1 VSDERPNERE
11 AERRKAE
18 AEGTAKTPTR
28 RRGRGRG
35 RRGLSRG
42 QMSKV
47 LDRLGRGAQNAAEL
61 MRMGRLSAPYR
72 APFDVAREERTYRL
86 RHYGAMEGARRA
98 KPIDAAL
105 RPVLLVPP
113 LMVASEV
120 YDISPELS
128 SVQMLLDAGLDV
140 WLTDFGAPER
150 EAGGMERTLDDH
162 VRGVSDCIDEIVRA
176 TGKPVHLAGY
186 SQGGMFCYQVAAFR
200 ESRDIA
206 SLVTFG
212 SPVDIRQNLPVS
224 SRAAERVIDLA
235 RSAAARPLEA
245 IEGLPGF
252 LTATGFKL
260 LSVRKEV
267 QQVVDFVAS
276 LHDREKLEQ
285 RESRRRFLA
294 GEGFVAWP
302 GPAFRKFVDEFIVG
316 NRMAS
321 GGFVIEGR
329 TVTLA
334 DVRCPIL
341 YFVGTKDEIARAP
354 SVRSI
359 EQAAPQADTYEV
371 DVRAGHFGI
380 VVGSTAVRVTWPTVI
395 EWVRWLDAE
404 GPLPEALEEDDDT
417 PARSLDDVDEDDLD
431 AVPMN
436 VELFYDVATSA
447 IDAMTKRVG
456 HYSREIGD
464 LVDNLRWQV
473 PRLNKLRSV
482 EPDTR
487 IGLGLALA
495 EQAAAIPDN
504 TFFLWKGRAF
514 SYRDADRR
522 VTAIVHGLFHAGVR
536 PGDKVGVLMEPR
548 PSYLSIVA
556 ALNRMGAVAVLL
568 SPESSRVSLA
578 EAARLSGMQHLVCD
592 PDNAALARNGY
603 TGPVLALGGGPPGTD
618 GRPSLPEGV
627 IDMEAID
634 PAAVV
639 LPEGFRPDDAR
650 AADLAM
656 IIFTAGRRSAGGNEL
671 ARPARITNRRWAFS
685 ALGAAAGCALTS
697 HDTVYCCLPLH
708 HAAGMLVAVGGA
720 LVGGSRLAVGER
732 FERERFVQEVHRYGA
747 SVVFYA
753 GELLRPLVDA
763 PRSPLDEAVPIRLFA
778 GSGMRADL
786 WQKLRDR
793 YPRAKVLEFY
803 ASTEGNAVLANTRGK
818 KLGALGKPLP
828 GSADLALVAWDFEKH
843 FAGRERD
850 ALRRD
855 ERGTIMLAGADEP
868 GALVARI
875 DPSHPMASFDG
886 YEGDAE
892 GGHKVLRGV
901 VEPGDAW
908 FVTGDLLRRDA
919 DGDFWFVDRIVD
931 VVARDGQPVFTHG
944 VEDALLEI
952 PSIRSSAVV
961 GIEWRGKS
969 VLAAMVSGRPPTDLD
984 LLSREIAD
992 VLPPAKRPELI
1003 RWVEALPL
1011 TDGFRP
1017 RKTTIREELA
1027 RAPSDGR
1034 TFVLDGARYRMT

>member
-1 VSDERPNERE
+1 
-11 AERRKAE
+11 
-18 AEGTAKTPTR
+18 
-28 RRGRGRG
+28 
-35 RRGLSRG
+35 
-42 QMSKV
+42 
-47 LDRLGRGAQNAAEL
+47 
-61 MRMGRLSAPYR
+61 
-72 APFDVAREERTYRL
+72 
-86 RHYGAMEGARRA
+86 
-98 KPIDAAL
+98 
-105 RPVLLVPP
+105 
-113 LMVASEV
+113 
-120 YDISPELS
+120 
-128 SVQMLLDAGLDV
+128 
-140 WLTDFGAPER
+140 
-150 EAGGMERTLDDH
+150 
-162 VRGVSDCIDEIVRA
+162 
-176 TGKPVHLAGY
+176 
-186 SQGGMFCYQVAAFR
+186 MFCYQVAAFR
-200 ESRDIA
+200 DSKDIA

-235 RSAAARPLEA
+235 RSAIARPLEA

-354 SVRSI
+354 SVRAI
-359 EQAAPQADTYEV
+359 EQAAPDAETYEV
-371 DVRAGHFGI
+371 DVRAGHFGL

-395 EWVRWLDAE
+395 EWVRWLDAN
-404 GPLPEALEEDDDT
+404 GPLPAALEEDDHR
-417 PARSLDDVDEDDLD
+417 PARGLDDVDVDDLD

-447 IDAMTKRVG
+447 LDAMTKRVG
-456 HYSREIGD
+456 HYGKELGD
-464 LVDNLRWQV
+464 LLDNLRWQV
-473 PRLNKLRSV
+473 PRLQKLRSV
-482 EPDTR
+482 LPDTR
-487 IGLGLALA
+487 VGLGLALA

-522 VTAIVHGLFHAGVR
+522 VTAIVRGLFHAGVR
-536 PGDKVGVLMEPR
+536 PGDKVGVLMQPR

-568 SPESSRVSLA
+568 SPESSRVSLRD
-578 EAARLSGMQHLVCD
+578 AAHLSGMRQLVCD
-592 PDNAALARNGY
+592 PENAALARRGHD
-603 TGPVLALGGGPPGTD
+603 GPVLALGGGPPGTGD
-618 GRPSLPEGV
+618 RPDLPEGV
-627 IDMEAID
+627 IDLEAID
-634 PAAVV
+634 PESVV

-656 IIFTAGRRSAGGNEL
+656 IIFTAGRASTGASEH

-720 LVGGSRLAVGER
+720 LVGGSRLALAER
-732 FERERFVQEVHRYGA
+732 FERERFVQELHRYGA

-763 PRSPLDEAVPIRLFA
+763 PRSPLDEAVPVRLFA

-786 WQKLRDR
+786 WQKLLDR

-818 KLGALGKPLP
+818 KVGALGRPLP
-828 GSADLALVAWDFEKH
+828 GSADLALAAWDLGKG
-843 FAGRERD
+843 AI
-850 ALRRD
+850 RRD
-855 ERGTIMLAGADEP
+855 ERGTVMLAGVDEP
-868 GALVARI
+868 GALLARI

-886 YEGDAE
+886 YEGDAD
-892 GGHKVLRGV
+892 GSQKVLRGV
-901 VEPGDAW
+901 MEPGDAW
-908 FVTGDLLRRDA
+908 FVAGDLLRRDA
-919 DGDFWFVDRIVD
+919 DGDFWFVERIGDLVKG
-931 VVARDGQPVFTHG
+931 ASRPVFTPA
-944 VEDALLEI
+944 VEDALLRI
-952 PSIRSSAVV
+952 PAIRSAAVV
-961 GIEWRGKS
+961 GIERRGRTA
-969 VLAAMVSGRPPTDLD
+969 LAAMVSGRTPADLD
-984 LLSREIAD
+984 ALTHEVFD
-992 VLPPAKRPELI
+992 VLEPDQRPELI

-1017 RKTTIREELA
+1017 RKSSVREELA
-1027 RAPSDGR
+1027 RAPTDGR
-1034 TFVLDGARYRMT
+1034 TFVLDGSRYRMA

>member
-1 VSDERPNERE
+1 M
-11 AERRKAE
+11 A
-18 AEGTAKTPTR
+18 GQ
-28 RRGRGRG
+28 
-35 RRGLSRG
+35 LS
-42 QMSKV
+42 KL
-47 LDRLGRGAQNAAEL
+47 LDRFGRGAQNAAEL
-61 MRMGRLSAPYR
+61 MRMGRLSAPYH
-72 APFDVAREERTYRL
+72 ASFETVREERTFRL
-86 RHYGAMEGARRA
+86 RRYGVGETARRA
-98 KPIDAAL
+98 LPIDPTL
-105 RPVLLVPP
+105 RPILLVPP

-128 SVQMLLDAGLDV
+128 SAQRLIDAGLDV

-150 EAGGMERTLDDH
+150 EEGGMERTLDDH
-162 VRGVSDCIDEIVRA
+162 VSGVSVCIDEIVRV

-224 SRAAERVIDLA
+224 SRAAERVIDFA
-235 RSAAARPLEA
+235 RSAAARPLDA
-245 IEGLPGF
+245 VEGLPGF

-267 QQVVDFVAS
+267 QQIAEFVAS

-354 SVRSI
+354 SVRAI

-380 VVGSTAVRVTWPTVI
+380 VVGSTASRVTWPTVI
-395 EWVRWLDAE
+395 EWVRWQDAH
-404 GPLPEALEEDDDT
+404 GPVPALLEEASDE
-417 PARSLDDVDEDDLD
+417 PAPRSLDDVDDDDLD
-431 AVPMN
+431 AVPVN
-436 VELFYDVATSA
+436 VELFYDVATTA
-447 IDAMTKRVG
+447 IDAMAKRVG
-456 HYSREIGD
+456 AYGKEVGD

-568 SPESSRVSLA
+568 SPESSRVSLG
-578 EAARLSGMQHLVCD
+578 EAAKLSGMQHLVCD
-592 PDNAALARNGY
+592 PDNARTARDGFG
-603 TGPVLALGGGPPGTD
+603 GPVLALGGGPPGTAD
-618 GRPSLPEGV
+618 RPSLPSGV
-627 IDMEAID
+627 VDMEAID
-634 PAAVV
+634 PSAVV
-639 LPEGFRPDDAR
+639 LPASFRPDDAR

-656 IIFTAGRRSAGGNEL
+656 IIFTAGRGES

-763 PRSPLDEAVPIRLFA
+763 PRSALDEAVPVRLFA
-778 GSGMRADL
+778 GSGMRVDL
-786 WQKLRDR
+786 WRKLRER

-803 ASTEGNAVLANTRGK
+803 ASTEGNAVLANARGK
-818 KLGALGKPLP
+818 KLGALGRPLP
-828 GSADLALVAWDFEKH
+828 GSADLALAAWDFDK
-843 FAGRERD
+843 D
-850 ALRRD
+850 AIRRD
-855 ERGTIMLAGADEP
+855 ERGTVMLASADAP

-875 DPSHPMASFDG
+875 DPQHPMASFDG
-886 YEGDAE
+886 YEGEADA
-892 GGHKVLRGV
+892 GNKILRGLF
-901 VEPGDAW
+901 EPGDAW

-919 DGDFWFVDRIVD
+919 DGDFWFVDRIAD
-931 VVARDGQPVFTHG
+931 VVKGPRGPIFTHA
-944 VEDALLEI
+944 VEDALLRI
-952 PSIRSSAVV
+952 PSIRAAAVV
-961 GIEWRGKS
+961 GIERRGER
-969 VLAAMVSGRPPTDLD
+969 VLAAMVAGRPPSDLD
-984 LLSREIAD
+984 AMSGEIAD
-992 VLPPAKRPELI
+992 VLEAPQRPQVL

-1017 RKTTIREELA
+1017 RKTTLRDELA

-1034 TFVLDGARYRMT
+1034 TLVLEGDRYRMA

>member
-1 VSDERPNERE
+1 
-11 AERRKAE
+11 
-18 AEGTAKTPTR
+18 
-28 RRGRGRG
+28 
-35 RRGLSRG
+35 
-42 QMSKV
+42 M
-47 LDRLGRGAQNAAEL
+47 LDRVGRGAQNAAEL
-61 MRMGRLSAPYR
+61 MRMGRLGAPYR
-72 APFDVAREERTYRL
+72 AHFEIAREERTYRL
-86 RHYGAMEGARRA
+86 RRYGAGEGAHREL
-98 KPIDAAL
+98 PIDPAL
-105 RPVLLVPP
+105 QPILLVPP

-128 SVQMLLDAGLDV
+128 SVQRLIDAGLDV

-150 EAGGMERTLDDH
+150 EEGGMERTLDDH
-162 VRGVSDCIDEIVRA
+162 VRGVSESIDEIVRA
-176 TGKPVHLAGY
+176 TGKSVHLAGY

-200 ESRDIA
+200 ESKDIA

-212 SPVDIRQNLPVS
+212 SPVDIRLNLPVS
-224 SRAAERVIDLA
+224 SRAAERVIDFA

-245 IEGLPGF
+245 VEGLPGF

-260 LSVRKEV
+260 LSVRKEI
-267 QQVVDFVAS
+267 QQVAEFVAS

-354 SVRSI
+354 SVRAI
-359 EQAAPQADTYEV
+359 EQAAPRADTYEV

-380 VVGSTAVRVTWPTVI
+380 VVGSTASRVTWPTVI
-395 EWVRWLDAE
+395 EWVRWLDAG
-404 GPLPEALEEDDDT
+404 GPIPEPLAEDSDE
-417 PARSLDDVDEDDLD
+417 PSPRSLDELDEEDFD
-431 AVPMN
+431 AVP
-436 VELFYDVATSA
+436 VDAELFYDVASSA
-447 IDAMTKRVG
+447 VDALAKRVG
-456 HYSREIGD
+456 RYGKEVGI
-464 LVDNLRWQV
+464 LIDNLRWQV

-482 EPDTR
+482 EADTR

-495 EQAAAIPDN
+495 EQARAIPEN

-514 SYRDADRR
+514 TYRDADRR

-536 PGDKVGVLMEPR
+536 SGDKVGVLMEPR

-568 SPESSRVSLA
+568 SPEGSRVSLS
-578 EAARLSGMQHLVCD
+578 EAARLAGMQHLVCD
-592 PDNAALARNGY
+592 PENAARAREGFS
-603 TGPVLALGGGPPGTD
+603 GPVLALGGGPPGTAD
-618 GRPSLPEGV
+618 RPSLPEGV

-639 LPEGFRPDDAR
+639 LPSGYVPDDAR

-656 IIFTAGRRSAGGNEL
+656 IIFTAGRGEQ

-720 LVGGSRLAVGER
+720 LVGGSRLAVAER

-763 PRSPLDEAVPIRLFA
+763 PRSALDESVPVRLFA
-778 GSGMRADL
+778 GSGMRKDL
-786 WQKLRDR
+786 WKKLRDR
-793 YPRAKVLEFY
+793 YPRAKVIEFY
-803 ASTEGNAVLANTRGK
+803 ASTEGNAVLANARGK
-818 KLGALGKPLP
+818 KLGALGRPLP
-828 GSADLALVAWDFEKH
+828 GSADLALAAWDFTT
-843 FAGRERD
+843 D
-850 ALRRD
+850 AIRRD
-855 ERGTIMLAGADEP
+855 ERKSVMLAGVDEP

-886 YEGDAE
+886 YEGEAD
-892 GGHKVLRGV
+892 GGNKILRGLF
-901 VEPGDAW
+901 EPGDAW

-919 DGDFWFVDRIVD
+919 DGDFWFVDRIAD
-931 VVARDGQPVFTHG
+931 VVKSAAAPIFTHG
-944 VEDALLEI
+944 VEDALLTI
-952 PSIRSSAVV
+952 PAIRAAAVV
-961 GIEWRGKS
+961 SIAWRGDK
-969 VLAAMVSGRPPTDLD
+969 VLGAMVAGRPPTDLD
-984 LLSREIAD
+984 AISREIAEA
-992 VLPPAKRPELI
+992 VPSEQRPRVI
-1003 RWVEALPL
+1003 RWVEGLPL

-1017 RKTTIREELA
+1017 RKTTIKDELA

-1034 TFVLDGARYRMT
+1034 TLVRDGDKYRMS